1 MFRLDSHPVTGMFA
15 AILALIAT
23 TAPAHAVSD
32 QVAFSALD
40 HENYDLS
47 RESVVQLLC
56 RDPATEHTFLSRGV
70 VLDYRP
76 EGASFDLVLATR
88 HGVYAPA
95 GPRDCR
101 VRGVPET
108 MGRVT
113 EIRAGIPDVRD
124 SSDFS
129 EDWAIL
135 RTRQRLPASVPRL
148 RVLAFEGASSGEL
161 TLLVR
166 PVDRAPCAVPDPP
179 EALGDPDLILHDCIA
194 HRGLSGSPLVTQ
206 IAGVPYVVGV
216 HVGRYLIPDGEWR
229 EYGVARRVS
238 GDFLAALDE
247 VLSAPASGP
256 Q

>member
-1 MFRLDSHPVTGMFA
+1 MVAAVLVMTGAGM
-15 AILALIAT
+15 
-23 TAPAHAVSD
+23 PARAVSD

-40 HENYDLS
+40 RENYDIS

-56 RDPATEHTFLSRGV
+56 RDPATDETFLSRGV
-70 VLDYRP
+70 VLDYRS
-76 EGASFDLVLATR
+76 EGAPFDLLLATR
-88 HGVYAPA
+88 HGVHAPS
-95 GPRDCR
+95 GPRECH
-101 VRGVPET
+101 VRGVPEW
-108 MGRVT
+108 MGGVF

-135 RTRQRLPASVPRL
+135 RTYQRLPASVPRL
-148 RVLAFEGASSGEL
+148 RVLAFEGRGRSGEL

-206 IAGVPYVVGV
+206 IGGVPYVVGV

-238 GDFLAALDE
+238 GNFLAALDD
-247 VLSAPASGP
+247 VLSEPDPGS